1 MSTQALNEIVPSVF
15 WVGASDWH
23 RRMFDS
29 LISLP
34 YGTSYN
40 AYLVVGKN
48 KIALIDTVW
57 TPFADLLLSKI
68 GKIVKTEKI
77 DYLVM
82 NHAEP
87 DHSGSIPE
95 VLSVAKN
102 AKLVAMKRGIGMA
115 KVYYDVPDERM
126 LEVKEGDTIDL
137 GGKTLRFIEAPWLHW
152 PETIFTYLVEDSIL
166 FPCDFFGSHIAVS
179 CLFDDEV
186 DDLLLPEAK
195 RYYADIMMPFPVFVK
210 KALDK
215 IKDLDIK
222 MIAPSHGVV
231 YRNPKRILD
240 AYEMWARGPLKL
252 KVVILYV
259 SMWGSTEALEKTIEE
274 AIAEEGIET
283 VPYNLVVSDLSHL
296 SRDLV
301 DASAIIIGSPTYING
316 AHPIA
321 LTATEFIRGQKPRTK
336 LVAIFGSYGW
346 GGGAASQ
353 IEDRLKQSG
362 FQIIETL
369 ECRGPP
375 KEADLERARKLGKLI
390 AQKIKQETSA

>member
-1 MSTQALNEIVPSVF
+1 MSTQALNEIAPGVF

-23 RRMFDS
+23 SRLFDS

-48 KIALIDTVW
+48 KIALIDTVR
-57 TPFADLLLSKI
+57 TPFSNLLLSRI
-68 GKIVKTEKI
+68 SKIVKPDKI

-87 DHSGSIPE
+87 DHAGSIPK
-95 VLSVAKN
+95 VLSAAKN
-102 AKLVAMKRGIGMA
+102 AKLVATKRGIGMA
-115 KVYYDVPDERM
+115 KVFYDVPDERM
-126 LEVKEGDTIDL
+126 LEVKEGDTVDL
-137 GGKTLRFIEAPWLHW
+137 GGKTLRFLEAPWLHW
-152 PETIFTYLVEDSIL
+152 PETIFTFLVEEGIL
-166 FPCDFFGSHIAVS
+166 FPCDFFGAHIAVS
-179 CLFDDEV
+179 RLFDDEV
-186 DDLLLPEAK
+186 GDLILSEAK
-195 RYYADIMMPFPVFVK
+195 RYYADIMMPFPVFVER
-210 KALDK
+210 ALDK

-231 YRNPKRILD
+231 YRNPNRILN
-240 AYEMWARGPLKL
+240 AYEMWARGPLKQ

-259 SMWGSTEALEKTIEE
+259 SMWGSTETLEKTIEE
-274 AIAEEGIET
+274 TLSAEGIET

-301 DASAIIIGSPTYING
+301 DASAIVIGSPTYLNG
-316 AHPIA
+316 AHPLA
-321 LTATEFIRGQKPRTK
+321 LAATEFVRGQKPRTK

-375 KEADLERARKLGKLI
+375 KEVDLERARKLGKLI
-390 AQKIKQETSA
+390 SQKIGQKTGT

>member
-1 MSTQALNEIVPSVF
+1 MSTQALNEIAPSVF

-23 RRMFDS
+23 RRLFDS

-34 YGTSYN
+34 QGTSYN

-68 GKIVKTEKI
+68 GKIVKPEKI

-95 VLSVAKN
+95 VLSAAKN

-126 LEVKEGDTIDL
+126 FEVKEGDTIDL
-137 GGKTLRFIEAPWLHW
+137 GGKTLRFFEAPWLHW
-152 PETIFTYLVEDSIL
+152 PETIFTYLVEHDVL
-166 FPCDFFGSHIAVS
+166 FPCDFFGAHIAVS
-179 CLFDDEV
+179 RLFDDEV
-186 DDLLLPEAK
+186 DDLLLSEAK

-210 KALDK
+210 RALDK
-215 IKDLDIK
+215 IKDLGIK
-222 MIAPSHGVV
+222 IIAPSHGVV

-240 AYEMWARGPLKL
+240 AYEMWARGPLKH

-316 AHPIA
+316 VHPIA
-321 LTATEFIRGQKPRTK
+321 LTATEFIRSQKPRAR

-346 GGGAASQ
+346 GGGAVSQ

-375 KEADLERARKLGKLI
+375 KEADLERARTLGKLI

>member
-1 MSTQALNEIVPSVF
+1 MNKALSEIAPKVF

-23 RRMFDS
+23 RRLFDN

-68 GKIVKTEKI
+68 GKIVNPEKI

-87 DHSGSIPE
+87 DHAGSIPK
-95 VLSVAKN
+95 VLSIAKN
-102 AKLVAMKRGIGMA
+102 ARLVTMKRGLGMA
-115 KVYYDVPDERM
+115 KVFYKVPEERM
-126 LEVKEGDTIDL
+126 LEVKEDDALDL
-137 GGKTLRFIEAPWLHW
+137 GGKTLRFLEAPWLHW
-152 PETIFTYLVEDSIL
+152 PETIFTFLVEDGVL
-166 FPCDFFGSHIAVS
+166 FPCDFFATHMATSQ
-179 CLFDDEV
+179 LFADEAGDIV
-186 DDLLLPEAK
+186 MSEAK

-215 IKDLDIK
+215 IKDLNIK
-222 MIAPSHGVV
+222 LIAPSHGVV
-231 YRNPKRILD
+231 YRNPKRIID
-240 AYEMWARGPLKL
+240 AYETWARGPLKQ

-259 SMWGSTEALEKTIEE
+259 SMWGSTEALENVIEE
-274 AIAEEGIET
+274 TLSDEGIET
-283 VPYNLVVSDLSHL
+283 VPYNLTVSDLSHL

-301 DASAIIIGSPTYING
+301 DASAILIGSPTYLNR
-316 AHPIA
+316 AHPLA
-321 LTATEFIRGQKPRTK
+321 QMAAEFIRGQKPRAK
-336 LVAIFGSYGW
+336 MVAIFGSYGW

-353 IEDRLKQSG
+353 IEDILKQSG

-375 KEADLERARKLGKLI
+375 KEPDLERARKLGKLI
-390 AQKIKQETSA
+390 AQKIREASSG